1 MFQPAAPPDI
11 KNKDSPLSAPAGSDS
26 SPHPL
31 QMSYPT
37 GSALLDSFSAHSI
50 GGSTT
55 TLLTGQL
62 AGQLIDPSE
71 LFCNQSSRADSTST
85 STTARSP
92 START
97 SAVNRLT
104 SVLKSDRASVK
115 PVGQS
120 GSVAQNT

>member
-1 MFQPAAPPDI
+1 MFQPAAAPLDI
-11 KNKDSPLSAPAGSDS
+11 KNKDSSLSAPAGSDS
-26 SPHPL
+26 SSHPL
-31 QMSYPT
+31 QTSYPT

-50 GGSTT
+50 GGPTT

-71 LFCNQSSRADSTST
+71 LFCNQSSRVDSA

-104 SVLKSDRASVK
+104 TVLKSDRASVK

-120 GSVAQNT
+120 GSVAQKT